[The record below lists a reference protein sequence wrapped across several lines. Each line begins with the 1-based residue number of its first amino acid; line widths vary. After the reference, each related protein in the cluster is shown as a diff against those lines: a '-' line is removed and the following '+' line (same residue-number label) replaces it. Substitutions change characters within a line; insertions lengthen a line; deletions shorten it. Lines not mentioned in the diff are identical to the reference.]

1 MQKKFFK
8 YVSPEVDVVILT
20 QVDII
25 TFSSGTNSGADG
37 NKHWSS
43 REAKGQQNQKKKKMI
58 WVV

>member
-37 NKHWSS
+37 NQGGGNW
-43 REAKGQQNQKKKKMI
+43 
-58 WVV
+58 WD